1 METDRGIV
9 ASARLIK
16 AWIARAWQKFRYHI
30 QELRNFRRHP
40 LRLSLQPAEGPGLTV
55 VLYGVPYGD
64 WNKALA
70 SRALWQDLRVVS
82 EVRRIPALRLLL
94 PRRRD
99 RTVLIPMKT
108 EHALA
113 APAGYRGL
121 MADQRSLRI
130 LDDKDA
136 FHDYMEQQ
144 GLTAYCPA
152 RYPNPDEAV
161 FPCVAKR
168 LDLSGSIG
176 VEVVRSREH
185 LEEVL
190 RSPVFARRPYILQA
204 LVPGNIEFATFCVCK
219 EGRILW
225 HWTFASIMTG
235 PAVVK
240 NEDNDKNRR
249 FIEAPPEVLEQF
261 EKVLAP
267 LAYRGPCIVN
277 YKRLEDGRVQIF
289 EINPR
294 FGGSLLQPPQAQRLR
309 EALGHILAG

>member
-1 METDRGIV
+1 M
-9 ASARLIK
+9 ARV
-16 AWIARAWQKFRYHI
+16 ARAWQKFRYNA
-30 QELRNFRRHP
+30 QELRNFGRHP
-40 LRLSLQPAEGPGLTV
+40 LHLRLPPSEGPGLTV
-55 VLYGVPYGD
+55 ILYGVPYGD
-64 WNKALA
+64 WNAALG
-70 SRALWQDLRVVS
+70 SRALWQDLRVVA
-82 EVRRIPALRLLL
+82 EVRRIPAFRMLL
-94 PRRRD
+94 PRSRE

-121 MADQRSLRI
+121 IADRHTLQV
-130 LDDKDA
+130 LDNKAD
-136 FHDYMEQQ
+136 FHAYMEQH
-144 GLTAYCPA
+144 GLAAYCPA
-152 RYPNPDEAV
+152 RYPSAEQAV
-161 FPCVAKR
+161 FPCVVKR

-176 VEVVRSREH
+176 VEVVRSRQH
-185 LEEVL
+185 LDEVL

-204 LVPGNIEFATFCVCK
+204 LVAGNVELATFCVCDQ
-219 EGRILW
+219 GRILW

-235 PAVVK
+235 PSVIK

-249 FIEAPPEVLEQF
+249 LIEAPAEVLRQLEA
-261 EKVLAP
+261 VLKP

-309 EALGHILAG
+309 EALGHMLAG